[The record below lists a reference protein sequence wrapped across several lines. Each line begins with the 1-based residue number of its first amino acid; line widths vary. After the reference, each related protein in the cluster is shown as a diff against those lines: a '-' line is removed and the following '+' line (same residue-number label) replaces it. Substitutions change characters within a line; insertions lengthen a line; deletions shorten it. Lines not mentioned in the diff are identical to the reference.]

1 MSRFVRILLLAA
13 VTLVVAS
20 PAAGTASAKSLDD
33 DLARLWTTVLQTP
46 SAQNSFGTGG
56 QAYACFDLGGGTV
69 APFAP
74 AGVKSCTVTPG
85 TALFVTANSVE
96 CSTFEGTPQPMLR
109 DCSRQGD
116 VNVAPSV
123 TVDGAL
129 VPVTEA
135 ETGLLNIVLPAGNLF
150 ELPAGTQGYS
160 YGHGWVTRLSPLS
173 SGTHKIV
180 ITVVSRTGKV
190 TVIKTKIK
198 VKSGS

>member
-13 VTLVVAS
+13 VTLAVAS

-85 TALFVTANSVE
+85 TA
-96 CSTFEGTPQPMLR
+96 G
-109 DCSRQGD
+109 SRG
-116 VNVAPSV
+116 
-123 TVDGAL
+123 
-129 VPVTEA
+129 
-135 ETGLLNIVLPAGNLF
+135 
-150 ELPAGTQGYS
+150 
-160 YGHGWVTRLSPLS
+160 
-173 SGTHKIV
+173 
-180 ITVVSRTGKV
+180 
-190 TVIKTKIK
+190 
-198 VKSGS
+198 